1 MVAQEVFKEKGDEV
15 KQVFAEEVA
24 ALVKEYREVHN
35 LIGYYE
41 KKIKT

>member
-15 KQVFAEEVA
+15 RQVFGDEVA
-24 ALVKEYREVHN
+24 ALEKEYREVHN

-41 KKIKT
+41 KKVKT